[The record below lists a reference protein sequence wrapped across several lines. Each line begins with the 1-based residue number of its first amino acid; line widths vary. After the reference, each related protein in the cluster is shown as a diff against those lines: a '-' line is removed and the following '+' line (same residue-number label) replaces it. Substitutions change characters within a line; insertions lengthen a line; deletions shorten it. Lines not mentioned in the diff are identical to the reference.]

1 MWFWKSS
8 KAKENKEQPPAYS
21 EPEQG
26 FDTDVKRPA
35 KLWSEILETNR
46 NEEGIIR
53 PINIEKTVK
62 LIINAV
68 TTYLKTNKVT
78 KLPEVLICSEK
89 SDFFYRLKRE
99 KCVVLHE
106 ESIRTFGESDDFR
119 DQLKEATGYS
129 LRSYSTWDGVKI
141 QFCNRIDKA

>member
-46 NEEGIIR
+46 NEEEVIR
-53 PINIEKTVK
+53 PIAIEKTVK
-62 LIINAV
+62 LIIDAV
-68 TTYLKTNKVT
+68 TIYLKTNKVT
-78 KLPEVLICSEK
+78 KLPEVLFCSEK
-89 SDFFYRLKRE
+89 SHFLYRLKTE
-99 KCVVLHE
+99 KCVVLQE
-106 ESIRTFGESDDFR
+106 ESIYSFGMTDEFR

>member
-46 NEEGIIR
+46 NEEEVIR
-53 PINIEKTVK
+53 PIAIEKTVK
-62 LIINAV
+62 LIIDAV
-68 TTYLKTNKVT
+68 TIYLKTNKVT
-78 KLPEVLICSEK
+78 KLPEVLFCSEK
-89 SDFFYRLKRE
+89 SHFLYRLKTE
-99 KCVVLHE
+99 KCVVLQE
-106 ESIRTFGESDDFR
+106 ESIYSFGMTDEFR

-129 LRSYSTWDGVKI
+129 IRTYYDMYGVKI
-141 QFCNRIDKA
+141 QFGNRINKA